1 MMKDPQ
7 LIEQIVAFVQKA
19 QTYHKGMQVRV
30 EQKLSVAGD
39 NYDRHVSATANFSF
53 KLMELI
59 VRTSGNI
66 MMFLGEE
73 DDYEIHC
80 DAMTELESLGNNSY
94 RFLEVLS
101 ERVYRR
107 TTIRFYNTPT
117 GD

>member
-1 MMKDPQ
+1 MKDPQ
-7 LIEQIVAFVQKA
+7 LIEQIVDFVQKVQA
-19 QTYHKGMQVRV
+19 YHKGMRV
-30 EQKLSVAGD
+30 HIEQKLSVAGD

-73 DDYEIHC
+73 DDYELHC

-101 ERVYRR
+101 DRVYRR
-107 TTIRFYNTPT
+107 TTIRFYDPHTET
-117 GD
+117 